1 MRSTLLL
8 AVLACSCEA
17 WRVPAASAHATARR
31 NQRTPAL
38 TPRRSALLMSEDSA
52 DDPVEAAPPPSA
64 VRLFL
69 ARHAT
74 RYATPRATPH
84 HMSMP
89 RYHAP
94 CLAPRT
100 AALPHHRAN
109 TPGAQGTVGTG
120 RYADRLP
127 RLSGCEHHV
136 RVDRG
141 LPDRRRRLLRAG
153 GARQVCRQEPFH
165 AVGVRLLVVVSD
177 VHRRWLR
184 LAVSSPPEF

>member
-38 TPRRSALLMSEDSA
+38 TPRRSALLMSEDGA

-74 RYATPRATPH
+74 RYATSRATPH
-84 HMSMP
+84 HMSMS

-94 CLAPRT
+94 CLAPCHAPPRYHT
-100 AALPHHRAN
+100 TVLTHQAPKGPSGQGGMPTDFLGFLDVNTTFGSIAASLI
-109 TPGAQGTVGTG
+109 V
-120 RYADRLP
+120 
-127 RLSGCEHHV
+127 
-136 RVDRG
+136 
-141 LPDRRRRLLRAG
+141 AG
-153 GARQVCRQEPFH
+153 GFCV
-165 AVGVRLLVVVSD
+165 LVELVKFVD
-177 VHRRWLR
+177 K
-184 LAVSSPPEF
+184 SPSTPSVFGSLWS